1 MRNAWLIISH
11 NEFDILQQL
20 ISALDAPEN
29 DIYLHFDK
37 KLSSIPVIHTKE
49 AHLVVLKD
57 RVDVRWGTISQIQT
71 ELLLL
76 EKAHQSGPYAHYHIL
91 SGVHLPLKP
100 LDQIVQF
107 YDSHLNEEI
116 GRFWP
121 EDEGE
126 ADFKMRR
133 YHFPVRDFKNP
144 IPWRRNLC
152 QRIWTAVI
160 KLQKI
165 IGVRHLKKCSFH
177 KTDQWL
183 SITEKA
189 CSFLLSHKREIIKKY
204 KWTFCPDEYV
214 IASELIEQPVG
225 QFKWFDCQQLLFVEF
240 DRESPKAIS
249 LSRLPELQKTEYW
262 WARKFTSTHAD

>member
-11 NEFDILQQL
+11 NEFDVLRHL

-37 KLSSIPVIHTKE
+37 KLSSLPAITTDK
-49 AHLVVLKD
+49 AHLIVLKD
-57 RVDVRWGTISQIQT
+57 RVDVRWGTISQVQT

-76 EKAHQSGPYAHYHIL
+76 ETAHQSGPYAHYHIL

-100 LDQIVQF
+100 LDQIIQF
-107 YDSHLNEEI
+107 YNDHQNEEI

-133 YHFPVRDFKNP
+133 FHFPIRDFKNP
-144 IPWRRNLC
+144 VPWRRALC
-152 QRIWTAVI
+152 QKTWTAVI
-160 KLQKI
+160 KIQKVCGI
-165 IGVRHLKKCSFH
+165 RHLKSCSFH

-183 SITEKA
+183 SITEMA
-189 CSFLLSHKREIIKKY
+189 CSYLVSNKQDILRKY
-204 KWTFCPDEYV
+204 RWAFCPDEYF
-214 IASELIEQPVG
+214 IASELMDQQNM
-225 QFKWFDCQQLLFVEF
+225 QFKWLDCQQLLLVDFEQ
-240 DRESPKAIS
+240 ESPKTIS
-249 LSRLPELQKTEYW
+249 LNRLPELEKTEYW
-262 WARKFTSTHAD
+262 WARKFTSAHAD